1 MSEIRWFIRKPLSLS
16 GASGASRHARR
27 RLPIVPGPYRV
38 RLHVGRELR
47 LHGDAAVVRGD
58 GDPVL
63 IGDAMPGAGARV
75 QVQVVARGDLPQPR
89 VLRTP
94 RVVHEHRTLRDG
106 VEWERSEEHTSELQS
121 LMRSSYAV
129 FCLKKK
135 KKPN

>member
-1 MSEIRWFIRKPLSLS
+1 MRISDWSSDVCSSDLVVHQEALVAFRGVGRQPPRAAAL
-16 GASGASRHARR
+16 ADR
-27 RLPIVPGPYRV
+27 VPGPYRV

-75 QVQVVARGDLPQPR
+75 PVQVVARGDLPPPR

-94 RVVHEHRTLRDG
+94 RVVHEHRTPRAGEAWDDPKL
-106 VEWERSEEHTSELQS
+106 VW
-121 LMRSSYAV
+121 
-129 FCLKKK
+129 
-135 KKPN
+135 